1 MFLAFQGIFW
11 SPWWPSNAVVPR
23 RIPKWLHSACTEN
36 RFCHVLQRA
45 RNLRSNRTLDSS
57 STNRENSQFRLGS
70 TALPTPVTPA
80 FHLCVMKHSFS
91 SRITGTVP
99 LQPSVVLNKTRKQ
112 RQSTLDRMGKN
123 RSISNSSKEPVHS
136 KMHQIKYLMFEKP
149 WMRARHVK
157 EERKTKLAGKAML
170 VKLRKMKNRGHR

>member
-1 MFLAFQGIFW
+1 MSSVFQGIFW
-11 SPWWPSNAVVPR
+11 NPWWPSNAEVPR

-45 RNLRSNRTLDSS
+45 RNLRLNRTLDRS

-70 TALPTPVTPA
+70 TALPTLVTPA

-91 SRITGTVP
+91 SRITRTVP
-99 LQPSVVLNKTRKQ
+99 LQPPDVKNKTRKQ

-123 RSISNSSKEPVHS
+123 RSFSNSSKEAVRS
-136 KMHQIKYLMFEKP
+136 KMHQIKYLMFEK
-149 WMRARHVK
+149 
-157 EERKTKLAGKAML
+157 
-170 VKLRKMKNRGHR
+170 LRMYATLCYDNVSNTTWPESHMD